1 MSWSPPGRPSVPLFA
16 AAALAAALAGG
27 PWAADAPGD
36 AGHAGHAGHADHAGD
51 GGARGTARE
60 DTALRQAPARDSTVL
75 ATVDRGRRV
84 TVLCAAEGARHSAWY
99 LVHTD
104 HYAWAP
110 AHRITVKG
118 PPPDRC

>member
-1 MSWSPPGRPSVPLFA
+1 MSWSPLGRPSMPLFA

-27 PWAADAPGD
+27 PWAADAT
-36 AGHAGHAGHADHAGD
+36 GHAGHAGD

-60 DTALRQAPARDSTVL
+60 DTVLRQAPARDSTAL
-75 ATVDRGRRV
+75 ATVDHGRRV

-110 AHRITVKG
+110 AHGITING